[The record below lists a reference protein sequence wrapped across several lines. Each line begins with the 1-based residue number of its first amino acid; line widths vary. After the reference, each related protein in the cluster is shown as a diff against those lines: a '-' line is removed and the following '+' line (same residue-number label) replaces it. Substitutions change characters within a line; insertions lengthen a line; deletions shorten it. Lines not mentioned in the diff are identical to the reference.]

1 MKLIELLNR
10 ATESLKRGGVER
22 PRLNAELLLAH
33 ALKLSR
39 EGLYMRLNEEAGD
52 EGAAT
57 FQALLQ
63 RRLLREPLQYILGRQ
78 EFRSLD
84 LHVDHRVLIPR
95 PETELLVEESILVLS
110 SLPEERS
117 PYVLDLG
124 TGSGALALSLLKERK
139 GILLVATDISGEAL
153 AVAKHN
159 ARRMGVLDALMLVR
173 GDLFGPFRLRQEGI
187 FDLIVSNPPYVPRA
201 EVERLPRE
209 IRQYE
214 PRMALDGGE
223 DGMDFHRALIRQASE
238 YLRRGGWM
246 LVEVG
251 AGQRKEVESL
261 FSEQGLFSKVEVRK
275 DFSGIDRVIRAQKM
289 E

>member
-84 LHVDHRVLIPR
+84 FHVDRRVLIPR
-95 PETELLVEESILVLS
+95 PETELLVEEAILVLS
-110 SLPEERS
+110 SLPEERR

-139 GILLVATDISGEAL
+139 GILVVATDISGEAL

-187 FDLIVSNPPYVPRA
+187 FDLILSNPPYVPRA
-201 EVERLPRE
+201 EVKRLPRE

-214 PRMALDGGE
+214 PRMALDGGG

-238 YLRRGGWM
+238 YLKRGGWV

-261 FSEQGLFSKVEVRK
+261 FCEQGLFSNVEVRK
-275 DFSGIDRVIRAQKM
+275 DFSGIDRVIKAQKM